1 MTRDYLT
8 TNIELES
15 VKQEVNYKKAIKDY
29 ENLKSLSDEK
39 EILKFIAEKLI
50 SIEQKLS

>member
-1 MTRDYLT
+1 MDGNLYVFISL
-8 TNIELES
+8 
-15 VKQEVNYKKAIKDY
+15 KKAIKDY
-29 ENLKSLSDEK
+29 ENLKSLSNEK